1 MPIDILNPIA
11 LPRPRGSNRYDFESF
26 KLGRHVTVYG
36 QLAMLAALNLEAN
49 PDYLSYCEYPVAEKI
64 GKQLVP
70 IHFWAKRI
78 ESAEAWYLSAGEPDM
93 EMDEGQPTDDLP
105 AALANWVKRN
115 SLEVRMVRVTD
126 LKTSPWWIANWSEII
141 ACLAA
146 NGKFITPEQREIV
159 LQQCSAPTSA
169 RTVCDSIPSSDRGS
183 ALAVVYSLLQSGQLT
198 CPTLETESLSVTSS
212 ISRTA

>member
-1 MPIDILNPIA
+1 
-11 LPRPRGSNRYDFESF
+11 
-26 KLGRHVTVYG
+26 
-36 QLAMLAALNLEAN
+36 MLAALNLEAS

-64 GKQLVP
+64 GKRLVP

-78 ESAEAWYLSAGEPDM
+78 DSAEAWYLTASEPDM
-93 EMDEGQPTDDLP
+93 EMEDEQPAEDLP
-105 AALANWVKRN
+105 AALATWVKRN
-115 SLEVRMVRVTD
+115 SLEVRMVRMMD

-146 NGKFITPEQREIV
+146 NGKFITPGQREVV
-159 LQQCSAPTSA
+159 LQQCSTPTTV
-169 RTVCDSIPSSDRGS
+169 RTVCDSISGIDRGF

-198 CPTLETESLSVTSS
+198 CPTLETESLSPTSS